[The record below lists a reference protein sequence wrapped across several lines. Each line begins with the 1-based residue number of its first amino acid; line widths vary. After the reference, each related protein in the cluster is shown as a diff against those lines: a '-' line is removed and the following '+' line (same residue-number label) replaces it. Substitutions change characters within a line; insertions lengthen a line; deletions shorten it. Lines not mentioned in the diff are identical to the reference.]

1 MIQVIRKYI
10 GITALALIL
19 VLGVTTYIQY
29 KKVKS
34 LNIELSIS
42 KSNEKAFI
50 EENNELKD
58 RNLAFKF
65 TIDQINYLN
74 DSLITKMN
82 EVRKELKIK
91 DKDLKQMQY
100 LLSTAQKTDT
110 IVFRD
115 TLFRDRNLQID
126 TLLGDSWYNI
136 KLGLRYPNLITTTP
150 TFKSEKYIV
159 TSSRKETIKPP
170 KKCAIARWFQKKHK
184 VVEVIIHEK
193 NPYITN
199 KETRFIEIV
208 EFK

>member
-1 MIQVIRKYI
+1 MKRHIQIIAVI
-10 GITALALIL
+10 LISA
-19 VLGVTTYIQY
+19 LGVTAYIQY

-100 LLSTAQKTDT
+100 LLSIAQKTDT